1 MSDFTDEE
9 LAAFRDRLEAERAE
23 ILAQNDAAGADRAP
37 VALDQQSV
45 GRLSRMDAMQVQA
58 MAKAV
63 EGRRKQALQQIT
75 AALTRMDE
83 DEFGYCISCGE
94 LIARKRLDLD
104 PKTATYIGCAA

>member
-1 MSDFTDEE
+1 MSEFTDEE

-63 EGRRKQALQQIT
+63 EGRRKQALQQIA
-75 AALTRMDE
+75 AALARLDE

-104 PKTATYIGCAA
+104 PKTATCIGCAA